1 MEKHKSK
8 FHYAWVIAFVGLSVG
23 MTAIGF
29 ARFGYTM
36 ILPSMESGLNLD
48 RNTQSGLLNTANLI
62 GYSLFALIGGF
73 IASRFGIRRLVTFSL
88 IIVSISMILTG
99 LSQTF
104 ESALFF
110 RFLTGIGSGGSN
122 IPRMALTAFWFSPN
136 LRGLA
141 MGILLTGDGVGL
153 AISGLIIP
161 VILKI
166 YGAEGWRYSWY
177 FLGALTLITVA
188 LSYIFLR
195 DRPEEMSL
203 RPLGK
208 ESSSQT
214 SGEKP
219 VAGRIDATPFKS
231 FALYHLGLVYLVFG
245 FTYIIYATFFTKYL
259 VEEIGITMDLAGWLW
274 SIVGLMGIGSGFIW
288 GTISDKIGR
297 GRGLALVYLSLAS
310 SFLLFMGFRNLTG
323 FLLSAL
329 LFGIAAWATP
339 AIVNAAASDYFG
351 PKNAAPTMAF
361 LATFFLGAGQIV
373 GPWVA
378 GHIADLTGS
387 FSSIFAVSGITLIIG
402 SIGAL
407 LLKKRESAP

>member
-1 MEKHKSK
+1 MGKSK
-8 FHYAWVIAFVGLSVG
+8 SKLHYAWVIAFVGLSVG
-23 MTAIGF
+23 TTAVGF
-29 ARFGYTM
+29 ARFGYAM
-36 ILPSMESGLNLD
+36 ILPSMKEGLHLN
-48 RNTQSGLLNTANLI
+48 NTQSGLLATANLI

-73 IASRFGIRRLVTFSL
+73 IASRFGIRRLVTLSL
-88 IIVSISMILTG
+88 ILVSISMILTG
-99 LSQTF
+99 ASPTF

-110 RFLTGIGSGGSN
+110 RFLTGTGSGGSN
-122 IPRMALTAFWFSPN
+122 IPRMALTAFWFSPS

-141 MGILLTGDGVGL
+141 MGILLTGDGAGL

-177 FLGALTLITVA
+177 FLGAFTLITVA
-188 LSYIFLR
+188 LSYFFLK
-195 DRPEEMSL
+195 DKPEEMDL

-208 ESSSQT
+208 ESSSQKNR
-214 SGEKP
+214 EKP
-219 VAGRIDATPFKS
+219 IAGGIDMTPFKS
-231 FALYHLGLVYLVFG
+231 FTLYHLGLVYLVFG
-245 FTYIIYATFFTKYL
+245 FTYIIYATFFTDYL
-259 VEEIGITMDLAGWLW
+259 VKEIGIPMDTAGWLW

-288 GTISDKIGR
+288 GIISDKIGR

-339 AIVNAAASDYFG
+339 AIVNAAACDYFG
-351 PKNAAPTMAF
+351 PRNAALTMAF
-361 LATFFLGAGQIV
+361 LAAVFLGTGQVI

-378 GHIADLTGS
+378 GYFADLTGS
-387 FSSIFAVSGITLIIG
+387 FSSIFAVSGIILIIG

-407 LLKKRESAP
+407 LLKKPKSAP